1 VGGERGSRDGARRG
15 GERRRAPFLRVAAS
29 GRHDGGGGTECA
41 SPVQGA
47 SVPRLA
53 APAAHLTPVRGR
65 GSPHPNAVITDTRTL
80 VPPIAPASSGPSP
93 GQEPLVLRANKLDLL
108 ERLADDLA
116 HEIKNPLHSMVINL
130 EVLKR
135 RVARADSP
143 DEVQRYIGVL
153 AGELERV
160 NRRIELLLRLSRP
173 GRGPESTTLNELT
186 EELMELIQLEA
197 RHVEAQVEYLPQ
209 QPASRVFVP
218 REPTRQAILN
228 LVLEVIDHMRRGGTL
243 RLAVTEREG
252 RARLAVDDGA
262 SAVPAI
268 QAAAE
273 APRLAAAAA
282 LAAAV
287 DGLVEIDED
296 DGAPLLVLSLP
307 VASTG

>member
-1 VGGERGSRDGARRG
+1 VTTDTEIL
-15 GERRRAPFLRVAAS
+15 AP
-29 GRHDGGGGTECA
+29 
-41 SPVQGA
+41 P
-47 SVPRLA
+47 A
-53 APAAHLTPVRGR
+53 APVRP
-65 GSPHPNAVITDTRTL
+65 SPPG
-80 VPPIAPASSGPSP
+80 PAP
-93 GQEPLVLRANKLDLL
+93 GQEQLALRANKLDLL

-197 RHVEAQVEYLPQ
+197 RHADAQVEYLPEGA
-209 QPASRVFVP
+209 PARVFVP

-228 LVLEVIDHMRRGGTL
+228 LVLEVVDHMQRGGTL
-243 RLAVTEREG
+243 RIAIRERDGRALLAVADSAT
-252 RARLAVDDGA
+252 
-262 SAVPAI
+262 AVPAI
-268 QAAAE
+268 QADPG
-273 APRLAAAAA
+273 PRVAAAAA

-287 DGLVEIDED
+287 DGSVEVQ
-296 DGAPLLVLSLP
+296 DGAGVPLLVLSLP
-307 VASTG
+307 VAGAR

>member
-1 VGGERGSRDGARRG
+1 M
-15 GERRRAPFLRVAAS
+15 
-29 GRHDGGGGTECA
+29 
-41 SPVQGA
+41 
-47 SVPRLA
+47 
-53 APAAHLTPVRGR
+53 
-65 GSPHPNAVITDTRTL
+65 ITDTRPVAL
-80 VPPIAPASSGPSP
+80 PAQPSPLPGLEP
-93 GQEPLVLRANKLDLL
+93 GQEPLALRANKLDLL

-143 DEVQRYIGVL
+143 EEVQRYIGVL

-197 RHVEAQVEYLPQ
+197 RHADAQVEYLPEGA
-209 QPASRVFVP
+209 PARIFVP

-228 LVLEVIDHMRRGGTL
+228 LVLEVIDHMQRGGTL
-243 RLAVTEREG
+243 RVLITERDG
-252 RARLAVDDGA
+252 RARLAVADSA
-262 SAVPAI
+262 TAVPAI
-268 QAAAE
+268 QADPG
-273 APRLAAAAA
+273 APRVAAAVA

-287 DGLVEIDED
+287 DGRVEVDES
-296 DGAPLLVLSLP
+296 GAVPLLVLSLP
-307 VASTG
+307 VAAPR

>member
-1 VGGERGSRDGARRG
+1 MATDTETL
-15 GERRRAPFLRVAAS
+15 APPAAPRPS
-29 GRHDGGGGTECA
+29 PPGPAPGTE
-41 SPVQGA
+41 Q
-47 SVPRLA
+47 LA
-53 APAAHLTPVRGR
+53 
-65 GSPHPNAVITDTRTL
+65 
-80 VPPIAPASSGPSP
+80 
-93 GQEPLVLRANKLDLL
+93 LRANKLDLL

-197 RHVEAQVEYLPQ
+197 RHADAQVEYLPQ
-209 QPASRVFVP
+209 GAPARVFVP

-228 LVLEVIDHMRRGGTL
+228 LVLEVVDHMQRGGTL
-243 RLAVTEREG
+243 RIAISEREG
-252 RARLAVDDGA
+252 RAQLAVAD
-262 SAVPAI
+262 SAAAVSAI
-268 QAAAE
+268 QADPG
-273 APRLAAAAA
+273 APRVAAAVA

-287 DGLVEIDED
+287 DGRVEVDET
-296 DGAPLLVLSLP
+296 GGLPLLVLSLP
-307 VASTG
+307 VAAPR

>member
-1 VGGERGSRDGARRG
+1 M
-15 GERRRAPFLRVAAS
+15 
-29 GRHDGGGGTECA
+29 
-41 SPVQGA
+41 
-47 SVPRLA
+47 
-53 APAAHLTPVRGR
+53 
-65 GSPHPNAVITDTRTL
+65 ITDTQTL
-80 VPPIAPASSGPSP
+80 VPPAPSPPGPAP

-197 RHVEAQVEYLPQ
+197 RHADAQVEYLPEGA
-209 QPASRVFVP
+209 PARVFVP

-228 LVLEVIDHMRRGGTL
+228 LVLEVIDHMQRGGTL
-243 RLAVTEREG
+243 RMWITERDG
-252 RARLAVDDGA
+252 RARLAVADSA
-262 SAVPAI
+262 TAVPAI
-268 QAAAE
+268 QAD
-273 APRLAAAAA
+273 PGTRVAAAAA
-282 LAAAV
+282 LAGAV
-287 DGLVEIDED
+287 DGSVEVED
-296 DGAPLLVLSLP
+296 AGGIPLLVLSLP
-307 VASTG
+307 VAAAR

>member
-1 VGGERGSRDGARRG
+1 MIADTETLAPTLQKPPPAPGE
-15 GERRRAPFLRVAAS
+15 
-29 GRHDGGGGTECA
+29 
-41 SPVQGA
+41 
-47 SVPRLA
+47 
-53 APAAHLTPVRGR
+53 
-65 GSPHPNAVITDTRTL
+65 
-80 VPPIAPASSGPSP
+80 
-93 GQEPLVLRANKLDLL
+93 EPLALRANKLELL

-197 RHVEAQVEYLPQ
+197 RHADAQVEYLPEGA
-209 QPASRVFVP
+209 PARVFVP

-228 LVLEVIDHMRRGGTL
+228 LVLEVIDHMERGGTL
-243 RLAVTEREG
+243 RLAIAEREG
-252 RARLAVDDGA
+252 RARLAVGDSA
-262 SAVPAI
+262 TAVPAV
-268 QAAAE
+268 QADPAARRVAAAG
-273 APRLAAAAA
+273 ALAAAADGRVEVEDA
-282 LAAAV
+282 GGAAW
-287 DGLVEIDED
+287 
-296 DGAPLLVLSLP
+296 LVLSLP
-307 VASTG
+307 VAVSR